1 MAARDY
7 RINLSIMKAV
17 PEISKLF
24 QNCCAQRVRWRDTD
38 IRVNTVLFV
47 YAVVREELKRAST
60 FGTRSFS

>member
-47 YAVVREELKRAST
+47 YAVVREEL
-60 FGTRSFS
+60 